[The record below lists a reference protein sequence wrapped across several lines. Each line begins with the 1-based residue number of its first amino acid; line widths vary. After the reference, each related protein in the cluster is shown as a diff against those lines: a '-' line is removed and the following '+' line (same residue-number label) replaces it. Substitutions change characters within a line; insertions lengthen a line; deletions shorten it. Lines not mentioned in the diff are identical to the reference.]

1 MSTPDPTPSPSP
13 GPTPSP
19 SPAPTP
25 SPSPTPNPA
34 PGAPSTTSESGF
46 GSGSSSSFDPEPTPS
61 PKPGFAPTPPPSDDN
76 QTYNL
81 KKSAL
86 EDVLKKADEAVTNL
100 GANDAES
107 GGTAKSESLT
117 TGLGGDGSV
126 WKSTLAENMRQDVVG
141 IIDSI
146 TSQTSNT
153 RQDIYD
159 EWYNEPTYVDKND
172 SRANWGN

>member
-1 MSTPDPTPSPSP
+1 M
-13 GPTPSP
+13 
-19 SPAPTP
+19 
-25 SPSPTPNPA
+25 
-34 PGAPSTTSESGF
+34 
-46 GSGSSSSFDPEPTPS
+46 
-61 PKPGFAPTPPPSDDN
+61 
-76 QTYNL
+76 

-126 WKSTLAENMRQDVVG
+126 WKSTLAENMRQDLVG

>member
-1 MSTPDPTPSPSP
+1 MPTKNKL
-13 GPTPSP
+13 T
-19 SPAPTP
+19 TRD
-25 SPSPTPNPA
+25 T
-34 PGAPSTTSESGF
+34 STTSESGF

-126 WKSTLAENMRQDVVG
+126 WKSTLAENMRQDLVG